1 MEGPRKSGGL
11 RFLAP
16 LYLEDDVDKIRHAH
30 ANIAPAIGNYSRSI
44 RTGDM
49 LFISGCTAV
58 GTEAEDKGV
67 MRQADQTI
75 DRIKRIVEAEGGT
88 TSDIVKLVIFV
99 TDMPEFRTH
108 LAEFDDLLERYFQGV
123 YPASTL
129 VASPGLARPTLKI
142 EVEATAV
149 F

>member
-1 MEGPRKSGGL
+1 M
-11 RFLAP
+11 
-16 LYLEDDVDKIRHAH
+16 DKIRHAH
-30 ANIAPAIGNYSRSI
+30 ANIAPAIGNYSRSV
-44 RTGDM
+44 RAGDM

-58 GTEAEDKGV
+58 GTEAEGKGV
-67 MRQADQTI
+67 MLQANQTM
-75 DRIKRIVEAEGGT
+75 DRIKRIVEAEGGA

-108 LAEFDDLLERYFQGV
+108 LAEFDELLEGYFQGI